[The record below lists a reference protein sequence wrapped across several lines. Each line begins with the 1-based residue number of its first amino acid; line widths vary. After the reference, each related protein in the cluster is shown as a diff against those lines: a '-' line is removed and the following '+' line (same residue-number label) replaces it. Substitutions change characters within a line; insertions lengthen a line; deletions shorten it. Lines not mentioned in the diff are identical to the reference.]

1 MTAEHAFTRAA
12 AHARRIANTSGGA
25 HPSSITSSDNVRP
38 SGPQSSLSTTPSAQ
52 DSDLKA
58 TESPESMAVS
68 TVNQGG
74 AVAPM
79 NAQQASLPPRRTTTR
94 TRKIP
99 SRLLSPE
106 PSALRVSGSSKK
118 ASEKASATPATG
130 SVPQSTPSKKSTR
143 LGTPQAPANAEG
155 SSEKMVRIESS
166 DATGSIHSPAE
177 DLGPGKRK
185 RKPSSMSRP
194 PSTITSPPLQTQ
206 QPSIA
211 PAQAPTPTS
220 ISRPVVPRI
229 KVRLSNNR
237 GSSELK
243 ASASPEASLPD
254 TLRSVSPEKRKLQ
267 KSASSSSILR
277 TSAAASVLDS
287 TSMDYDS
294 DGGGIATRAALLAE
308 PDEEAEDSDTAG
320 GDQVRIRPKPWHH
333 AKHLRVNS
341 AAFSPPSLLAH
352 NAQSSAWPSRPS
364 IHARAATTGAA
375 AVDVATGNG
384 ATHNTARRT
393 ASLPLKRLAFAEETA
408 RRLNISSE
416 ETDGED
422 EEENDFHKI
431 MLSGGD
437 QDSLEGFTSTFSPK
451 WNLSKGTGSSGE
463 EDTPAT
469 TPRSPQSCVE
479 LPMTDSAEPIE
490 LETEPSI
497 GGDQSDPTNRRQD
510 SEKAEPVDSSS
521 MSADD
526 SVFVHALPPSS
537 RRAHAHAG
545 TLTLSLPFEEADVS
559 MHSSPRLNL
568 GSSRGSTPLLERR
581 AQKATHFGLESSDAQ
596 SSDPMLSPEQALLG
610 LSAPPQAGS
619 SSATASP
626 FVLPV
631 GIPTSP
637 APLVLPPTKDRLQ
650 VEDENGRAS
659 PRQALLKAA
668 AALRSRSLLRNSDEA
683 SWLNESRSISP
694 HSSLSARMD
703 EDEDDVFGPPEAMG
717 LSELDRAWD
726 RDHRSRERSEQYVEC
741 HSDNEVTKSSAMI
754 LKPIL
759 RRPSFANS
767 PTAPLKLD
775 K

>member
-25 HPSSITSSDNVRP
+25 HPSSISTSDNVRP

-52 DSDLKA
+52 VSEFKA
-58 TESPESMAVS
+58 TGSAELMAVS

-106 PSALRVSGSSKK
+106 SSALRVSGSLKK
-118 ASEKASATPATG
+118 ASEKASATPATS
-130 SVPQSTPSKKSTR
+130 SVPQSTSSKKSTR
-143 LGTPQAPANAEG
+143 LSTPQAQPNAEG

-166 DATGSIHSPAE
+166 DATGSIQSPTE

-194 PSTITSPPLQTQ
+194 PSTITSPPAQTQ

-254 TLRSVSPEKRKLQ
+254 KLRSVSPEKRKLQ

-277 TSAAASVLDS
+277 SSAAASVLDS

-375 AVDVATGNG
+375 AVDVATGIG
-384 ATHNTARRT
+384 ATYNTARRT

-431 MLSGGD
+431 MLSG
-437 QDSLEGFTSTFSPK
+437 
-451 WNLSKGTGSSGE
+451 
-463 EDTPAT
+463 
-469 TPRSPQSCVE
+469 
-479 LPMTDSAEPIE
+479 
-490 LETEPSI
+490 
-497 GGDQSDPTNRRQD
+497 
-510 SEKAEPVDSSS
+510 
-521 MSADD
+521 
-526 SVFVHALPPSS
+526 
-537 RRAHAHAG
+537 
-545 TLTLSLPFEEADVS
+545 
-559 MHSSPRLNL
+559 
-568 GSSRGSTPLLERR
+568 
-581 AQKATHFGLESSDAQ
+581 
-596 SSDPMLSPEQALLG
+596 EQALLG

-650 VEDENGRAS
+650 AEDENGRAS

-668 AALRSRSLLRNSDEA
+668 AALVRGRRDNPNDAPVQRSRSLLRNSDEA
-683 SWLNESRSISP
+683 SWLDESRSISP

-741 HSDNEVTKSSAMI
+741 HSDNEVVEALAGNEEQLDVPQSDFAPAK
-754 LKPIL
+754 L
-759 RRPSFANS
+759 RRLANRALEARQIEEG
-767 PTAPLKLD
+767 PGARGATRRTASKSRFSQRSS
-775 K
+775 